1 MALSC
6 KLIFCGHS
14 SKKTAI
20 IIFSAIKNNHLG
32 GLVSGYNVQA
42 AKRKVKEHL
51 SYHLLKAT
59 SKSETGSDI
68 QTLRERLKREPSALF
83 VYVRGN
89 VLVRVDLFDQS
100 SWRRSEQTSPVRTYG
115 SFLTR
120 GFSIIKLRNRSD
132 LLATA

>member
-59 SKSETGSDI
+59 SKSETGSGLSI
-68 QTLRERLKREPSALF
+68 THTYTMISLTVNIFLYKLCHLFALEENYTRSGVFLRSQNAPDEVAYRKP
-83 VYVRGN
+83 
-89 VLVRVDLFDQS
+89 D
-100 SWRRSEQTSPVRTYG
+100 
-115 SFLTR
+115 
-120 GFSIIKLRNRSD
+120 
-132 LLATA
+132 